1 MIVALLV
8 SYKGDCFSGFAKQP
22 GQLTVQGSL
31 EEALAMIFRKEIET
45 TCAGRTDSGVHAR
58 GQVVSFELDE
68 ADWGDRN
75 EYKVLRSLNALSHE
89 DIAVRAVKK
98 APAGFSARFSATM
111 RQYRYFIAVDKYPP
125 LFMRD
130 FSWHIPKTLN
140 LRAMRKASNYLVGE
154 HDFKSFCLA
163 SSAEGKSTNRY
174 VERIDISEETVYG
187 EHLVVITVEGNA
199 FLHSMVR
206 TMVGTLVAVGLEK
219 RSPEWVLAVLSA
231 KDRKVAG
238 ENAPA
243 KGLVFWEVS
252 YEGERVHDPFYKMAH
267 AVTQDQ
273 ADMPLIANEDLFG
286 ASGVSAS
293 SDEDLF
299 GASGVSA
306 FLEEEPARA
315 PRSSAFSDEGPARA
329 PRVTKESRASFSPIK
344 KVERS
349 PLDTS
354 KEPLHASLDADKESS
369 GASHSSDK
377 KASSAS
383 FAFDEEPSRAPFAFD
398 EELSSVSFGMHEGS
412 SNVLFNANEERPSVS
427 SGTKEKQPSN
437 PFGSNGKPS
446 SVPFGASKESPSAPR
461 VSNEEPSNAPRVP
474 NEEKQNKERPGVP
487 DIRQVLHA
495 QSSNEAQG
503 QKEQPTS
510 PTLDEIIQSINAEL
524 KNKEKKDKEQPTA
537 PMTLTELRGIT
548 STSDADYE
556 ALLSGKLNVTAENAP
571 GASEA
576 DASQTQQENDQDA
589 TETKKAPHEG
599 KKKKTFKFHS
609 PKELIAER
617 KERARMP
624 EFVIPRGE
632 AVLSPSEKDAFSQN
646 VSSGTYGDME
656 TEDLNSALDDED
668 KLFQR
673 RQHTPGEKETN
684 APKENKP
691 LFARKSKK
699 AKEPL
704 KPEDSGNLT
713 YEAILSEARYPFQRK
728 KSPVENSNSTTP
740 EK

>member
-22 GQLTVQGSL
+22 GQLTVQGNL

-130 FSWHIPKTLN
+130 FSWHIPKSLN

-267 AVTQDQ
+267 AATQEQ
-273 ADMPLIANEDLFG
+273 ADMLLIANKD
-286 ASGVSAS
+286 S
-293 SDEDLF
+293 F

-306 FLEEEPARA
+306 FSDDDPFEASDFSDEDSFGTSGASTFLDEEPARA
-315 PRSSAFSDEGPARA
+315 SRVSRMSQVEDAELSSGSSVPIGTVLRA
-329 PRVTKESRASFSPIK
+329 SRVAKKQSAASFSPIK
-344 KVERS
+344 KVEKS
-349 PLDTS
+349 SLDTN
-354 KEPLHASLDADKESS
+354 KEPLHAFLDADKESS
-369 GASHSSDK
+369 GASHSSDE
-377 KASSAS
+377 KASRAS
-383 FAFDEEPSRAPFAFD
+383 FTFAEEPSRAPSAFD
-398 EELSSVSFGMHEGS
+398 EEPLSVSFGMHEGS
-412 SNVLFNANEERPSVS
+412 SNAS
-427 SGTKEKQPSN
+427 SGTSEE
-437 PFGSNGKPS
+437 S
-446 SVPFGASKESPSAPR
+446 SSASR
-461 VSNEEPSNAPRVP
+461 VSNEESSSASFVSNQ
-474 NEEKQNKERPGVP
+474 EKQNKERPNVP
-487 DIRQVLHA
+487 DIRHVLHA
-495 QSSNEAQG
+495 QPSNEAQG

-537 PMTLTELRGIT
+537 PMTLTELRGVT
-548 STSDADYE
+548 SNSDADYE
-556 ALLSGKLNVTAENAP
+556 ALLSGKLNIFAENAP

-576 DASQTQQENDQDA
+576 DASQTQQENAQDD
-589 TETKKAPHEG
+589 TETEKAPHEG

-656 TEDLNSALDDED
+656 TEDLNSVLDE
-668 KLFQR
+668 
-673 RQHTPGEKETN
+673 EE
-684 APKENKP
+684 KP

-713 YEAILSEARYPFQRK
+713 YEAILSEPRYPFQRK
-728 KSPVENSNSTTP
+728 KLPVENSNSTTP